1 MKKKYTTDLSPTEW
15 QYISRYLQNQRKPK
29 WDLQSIVEG
38 IFYLCK
44 NGNSWRDLPACFPPW
59 QTVYWY
65 FRKWNNEG
73 VYDLIVNELRQL
85 QRQQLGKEQTPGAA
99 IIDSQ
104 SVKNTSFST
113 KEVGVDGGKSIKGRK
128 RHLITD
134 TLGNLLAIKVHS
146 ANLHDSKSAK
156 LVLIKM
162 IENRVDF
169 PFLKRI
175 FADKGYRG
183 NLVEWVKK
191 HLKCQLEIVKTY
203 SKLANNGKM
212 MVSPKRWVV
221 ERSFAWLNHYRR
233 LSKDFERLADNS
245 ESFIKIAFIRLFIK
259 KLKT

>member
-15 QYISRYLQNQRKPK
+15 QYISMYLQNQRKPK
-29 WDLQSIVEG
+29 WELQSILEG
-38 IFYLCK
+38 ILYLCK
-44 NGNSWRDLPACFPPW
+44 NGCSWRDLPDNFPPW

-65 FRKWNNEG
+65 FKKWSNEG
-73 VYDLIVNELRQL
+73 TYDLIVSKLRET
-85 QRQQLGKEQTPGAA
+85 QRKALGREQTPSAA

-113 KEVGVDGGKSIKGRK
+113 KEVGVDGGKGVKGRK
-128 RHLITD
+128 RHILTD
-134 TLGNLLAIKVHS
+134 TLGNLLAVKVHP
-146 ANLHDSKSAK
+146 ANLHDSKSAQ
-156 LVLIKM
+156 LVLAKM
-162 IENRVDF
+162 LENNVEF
-169 PFLKRI
+169 PRLKKI

-183 NLVEWVKK
+183 NLFNWVEK

-233 LSKDFERLADNS
+233 LSKDFERLTDNS
-245 ESFIKIAFIRLFIK
+245 ENFVKIAFIRLLIK